1 MTELQDPGPSR
12 WRLPDFSRPEIRVAA
27 LLFLYNFLIMCAFA
41 VVKPV
46 RNALLLQRLG
56 PSWLPY
62 GLIGQPLLTGLAV
75 ATSGWFA
82 ARTPERNRVL
92 ATTLVL
98 TLNLL
103 LFRYLFDA
111 GGDWVALAFYIWAG
125 LFSSVLITQF
135 WLVAGNHFTPREA
148 KRLIGWV
155 GAGGIVG
162 MIVGPLVVFRAVK
175 PLGTENLIYFSS
187 ALLLLCLPLVRHLE
201 GRGTTAGAGPTGGVA
216 PGPEGSAVAG
226 LNLFREFRHLKL
238 IALISGVSMVVQ
250 AVMDYQFQTVVAGAF
265 ASKDDKTAFFAQFFA
280 VLNLASLLFQLLLTR
295 FILIRFGV
303 GVALLL
309 LPIALVLGSVGI
321 LVYPTLWAVTLA
333 KLGEGGVRYSIQE
346 ATREILYLPLPSAV
360 RSRARPLIEMFG
372 ARLFEGA
379 AGLLILVCTALFH
392 VSVEGFSLISI
403 GAISIWLVAVLAVKR
418 EYLEVLRN
426 LVSEVPA
433 QSQDRA
439 AEVLDR
445 DTVGMLVENLN
456 GPDEIQVCQ
465 TLAMLDIVHDKSGLV
480 PHLTRTMAHPSP
492 MVRAQ
497 TLRLLGHAGAGGF
510 IREAEALLRVEDADV
525 RVEAVRYLCG
535 FGGRAAR
542 EKVAAFLKDA
552 DPRVR
557 TAAVAAVAGSGA
569 LGKGEVRAALKDLWK
584 ERDAAS
590 EGVRAEAALLLGT
603 LNDPAYDDLLMDLLR
618 DPSPVVARAALE
630 GVERTGRRPFVPL
643 VVPYL
648 ADERVMLYAQRALRA
663 YGDRVLGTLQD
674 YLDDPEEPEGVRR
687 AIPGCFA
694 AIGTQGAARVLVEAL
709 ADHQQGLGEVIVEAL
724 GEMRNRHPDLAFD
737 GEQVEAALLREAQ
750 ASLSDQGR
758 EPGRRLWMAVELLA
772 LIYPVEDVYRAY
784 GGLTSGRR
792 ELRANAL
799 ELLDNLLRPELKRA
813 ILPSLEAWA
822 LQENRET

>member
-1 MTELQDPGPSR
+1 VR
-12 WRLPDFSRPEIRVAA
+12 RRLPDFSRPEVRVAA

-56 PSWLPY
+56 PSYLPY

-175 PLGTENLIYFSS
+175 PLGTENLIYVSS
-187 ALLLLCLPLVRHLE
+187 ALLLLCLPLVRRLE
-201 GRGTTAGAGPTGGVA
+201 RGGAPAGAPSSR
-216 PGPEGSAVAG
+216 PEDSAVAG

-265 ASKDDKTAFFAQFFA
+265 ASKDAKTAFFAQFFA
-280 VLNLASLLFQLLLTR
+280 ALNVAGLVFQLLLTR
-295 FILIRFGV
+295 FILVRFGV

-309 LPIALVLGSVGI
+309 LPVALVLGSVGI
-321 LVYPTLWAVTLA
+321 LVYPALWAVTLA

-372 ARLFEGA
+372 ARLFEGS

-403 GAISIWLVAVLAVKR
+403 GVLSVWLVAVLAVKR

-426 LVSEVPA
+426 LFSEVPA

-439 AEVLDR
+439 AEVLDL
-445 DTVGMLVENLN
+445 DTVGMLVENLK

-492 MVRAQ
+492 MVQAQ

-510 IREAEALLRVEDADV
+510 IREAEALLGVEDADV

-663 YGDRVLGTLQD
+663 YGDRVLGTLRD

-709 ADHQQGLGEVIVEAL
+709 ADHQRGLGEVIVEAL

-750 ASLSDQGR
+750 ASLSDPGR
-758 EPGRRLWMAVELLA
+758 EPGRRLWMAVEMLA
-772 LIYPVEDVYRAY
+772 LIYPVQDVYRAY

-799 ELLDNLLRPELKRA
+799 ELLDNLLRPELKRV
-813 ILPSLEAWA
+813 IMPHIEKWA
-822 LQENRET
+822 TEET